1 MVAFTRHG
9 AGERAESFLHLDFQ
23 TARRE
28 SDFSNKAIPLNS
40 ATPSEPMGPF
50 SSKPPQPLIAKYVF
64 IIYKKHFLSGFL
76 NS

>member
-40 ATPSEPMGPF
+40 ATVCGFTEAA
-50 SSKPPQPLIAKYVF
+50 LIQITTNF
-64 IIYKKHFLSGFL
+64 IWK
-76 NS
+76 